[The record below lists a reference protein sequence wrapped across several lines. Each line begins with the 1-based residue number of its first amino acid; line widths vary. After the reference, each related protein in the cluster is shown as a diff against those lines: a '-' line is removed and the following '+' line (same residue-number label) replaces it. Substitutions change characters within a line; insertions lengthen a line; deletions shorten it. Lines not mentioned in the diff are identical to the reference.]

1 LQQVLAAERSKLA
14 LLGTIEDLA
23 DRLHDA
29 AGAKTWPSMWWWETS
44 TPFRGRGVEG
54 CGLAHAP
61 CNAAQDRAR
70 RLWLVGRLIWIVFIM
85 LVVVTVIYVATATLQ
100 SG

>member
-1 LQQVLAAERSKLA
+1 VRSHSAAMAQMGQEGVGGAGGRSAA
-14 LLGTIEDLA
+14 L
-23 DRLHDA
+23 
-29 AGAKTWPSMWWWETS
+29 P
-44 TPFRGRGVEG
+44 TP
-54 CGLAHAP
+54 P

-70 RLWLVGRLIWIVFIM
+70 RLWLVGRLIWIIFIV